1 MLAKLEEQVG
11 GGLGVFEEARKWML
25 LEKHPTRFRGFAEM
39 EGEAVSLS
47 SYETLV
53 VDGLFQTEASMHG
66 R

>member
-1 MLAKLEEQVG
+1 MDAAG
-11 GGLGVFEEARKWML
+11 EA
-25 LEKHPTRFRGFAEM
+25 PDRFRGFAEM